1 MSSNFNNTNP
11 AAPANCTNV
20 AWQTD
25 GSGNDS
31 ANVPTPFL
39 LETDVFITSLMAGD
53 VLIWSGSEWVN
64 GFAAGSVWTY
74 GSGAPSTLTGNGDF
88 YLNTAN
94 GNIYQQEAG
103 AWGSPVYTPTTF
115 LAPLASPALTGTP
128 TAPTKSALTN
138 NTDIATTAYTD
149 SAVAVE
155 TSRAET
161 AEALLAAINSQ
172 AFTGTPSLPTG
183 TTGVTQSA
191 LNNSTKLATTAYADA
206 AVAAAKAAGVTVNAQ
221 SSSVSAYTAV
231 LGDAN
236 NLVTMSDASA
246 STFTVPPNS
255 SVAFPVGAVLT
266 VIQYGA
272 GQITLTAG
280 AGVTFYNPSSLTTR
294 AQYSTVSVVQV
305 SANTW
310 VAGGDLT

>member
-1 MSSNFNNTNP
+1 M
-11 AAPANCTNV
+11 
-20 AWQTD
+20 D
-25 GSGNDS
+25 
-31 ANVPTPFL
+31 
-39 LETDVFITSLMAGD
+39 
-53 VLIWSGSEWVN
+53 
-64 GFAAGSVWTY
+64 
-74 GSGAPSTLTGNGDF
+74 
-88 YLNTAN
+88 
-94 GNIYQQEAG
+94 
-103 AWGSPVYTPTTF
+103 
-115 LAPLASPALTGTP
+115 
-128 TAPTKSALTN
+128 
-138 NTDIATTAYTD
+138 
-149 SAVAVE
+149 
-155 TSRAET
+155 
-161 AEALLAAINSQ
+161 
-172 AFTGTPSLPTG
+172 
-183 TTGVTQSA
+183 
-191 LNNSTKLATTAYADA
+191 
-206 AVAAAKAAGVTVNAQ
+206 
-221 SSSVSAYTAV
+221 TAV